1 MAGNILNPLTVR
13 VRFWHPDRFL
23 EWTLLVG
30 KLARRLARRRAVDDR
45 GAAGIVLCAQHWQE
59 LRENAADQHSA
70 TDNILIWL

>member
-1 MAGNILNPLTVR
+1 
-13 VRFWHPDRFL
+13 
-23 EWTLLVG
+23 
-30 KLARRLARRRAVDDR
+30 VDDR